1 MHVLPILIALWG
13 ASVIGFI
20 AVMIYRATLTQH
32 ETDQLFLNDDGT
44 HMSMEHREHDEIVAR
59 VDKLRPYYQGLGG
72 AAVLMTVLVVG
83 VYIIQELPS
92 LKF

>member
-32 ETDQLFLNDDGT
+32 ETDQLFLSDEGT
-44 HMSMEHREHDEIVAR
+44 RVSAVHVEHDEIVAR

-83 VYIIQELPS
+83 VYIMEQFPS
-92 LKF
+92 LNF

>member
-1 MHVLPILIALWG
+1 MHTLPILIALWG

-32 ETDQLFLNDDGT
+32 ETDQLFLSDDTT
-44 HMSMEHREHDEIVAR
+44 HVSYGHQEHDEIVAR

-72 AAVLMTVLVVG
+72 VAVLMTVLVVG
-83 VYIIQELPS
+83 VYIVQELPS
-92 LKF
+92 LHF

>member
-32 ETDQLFLNDDGT
+32 ETDQLFLGDDTG
-44 HMSMEHREHDEIVAR
+44 HLSMQHKEHDDIVAR

-72 AAVLMTVLVVG
+72 VAALMTVLVIG
-83 VYIIQELPS
+83 VYIVEELPNMH
-92 LKF
+92 F